1 MSTNPVFRLKQCGF
15 YLRDGKILPLTD
27 VASTMI
33 TYVPSLSAAELGT
46 MVFLVY
52 LWHHIATAD
61 KFSKSTVDCF
71 ERIYIEDFLI
81 LRQHPGATSCTDS
94 ASKRFGCGVNTYNN
108 TAFGR
113 QPICE
118 GTEHNRKR
126 MNQLLNAILKFGHE
140 FLGVE
145 LYNLMHTRYDIRG
158 YFIGGMIGMHPDS
171 PNALDTIKSRL
182 RMFIKTGARTKIE
195 WSLYE
200 FDINTG
206 KKPAVFRDKDGTR
219 VPSLELTCPAGFS
232 VYASTSF
239 ASGHIP
245 LARNADKGDE
255 SFIIAYHEV
264 EEVKDGRSITWVI
277 DFFFDTVKGTMIAL
291 ERIRQEQIHF
301 DFNDTDT
308 KYVDLYYSVSDTS

>member
-1 MSTNPVFRLKQCGF
+1 
-15 YLRDGKILPLTD
+15 
-27 VASTMI
+27 MI

-71 ERIYIEDFLI
+71 ERFYIEDFLI
-81 LRQHPGATSCTDS
+81 FRQYPGATSCTDP
-94 ASKRFGCGVNTYNN
+94 ASKRFGCGVNTYNH

-113 QPICE
+113 HPICE

-145 LYNLMHTRYDIRG
+145 LHNLMHTRYDIRG
-158 YFIGGMIGMHPDS
+158 YFIGGKIGMHPDT

-200 FDINTG
+200 FNINTG
-206 KKPAVFRDKDGTR
+206 KNPGVFRDKDGTR

-232 VYASTSF
+232 VYASSSF

-264 EEVKDGRSITWVI
+264 EEVNDGRSITWVI

-308 KYVDLYYSVSDTS
+308 KYVDQYYSVSDTS